1 MPALVAARFNPDFSA
16 MYQTMTARGK
26 PPKVDLAD
34 QDGYSSMTRLP
45 WLKGFKLFDLYQ
57 S

>member
-16 MYQTMTARGK
+16 MYQTMTASGK

-34 QDGYSSMTRLP
+34 QDGYSSMTRIP